1 MGTVER
7 PRAVPA
13 AICLFASAVTASF
26 AGGTIEVLLPLI
38 GTDVHATPLD
48 LGALLAAVLL
58 GTALFEIPSGLAA
71 LRWGPRAVVIGALVL
86 GGAAYVGASLM
97 ADVYGLLAI
106 FFLTGACAGLFFSPS
121 VGLLTSYFSES
132 RRGPVVGAFWG
143 VLNGV
148 GGMIGLLG
156 GAYLGL
162 AFGWRAPLV
171 LGGAGLFV
179 LAATAVLLLP
189 KSSGQVGRKPG
200 GMWRIGRRVFRS
212 RSLWALALALGGF
225 AGAGYMPVSYAS
237 TYFETVHPVW
247 GIDAAAVVAAIGVGA
262 TVPGSLAGGWLAER
276 GYDRRYIVLGFA
288 AAFGLLVAAIPFLE
302 LWMLWLLYGVGGFL
316 LGVVYGVLYLIPSYL
331 AATKGEGVAL
341 AVGFILTVDWLFS
354 STLAAVFGYFA
365 TTRGFTFAWVFSALF
380 SLLLL
385 PLLLVVEPN
394 RASRPG
400 VPSRVPVQRVGRQQ
414 AEP

>member
-1 MGTVER
+1 MCPAER
-7 PRAVPA
+7 PHAFPA

-26 AGGTIEVLLPLI
+26 AGGSIQVLLPMI
-38 GTDVHATPLD
+38 GTDVHATPVD
-48 LGALLAAVLL
+48 LGTLLAAVLL

-71 LRWGPRAVVIGALVL
+71 LRWGARAVVIGALVL
-86 GGAAYVGASLM
+86 GGTAYAGASLM
-97 ADVYGLLAI
+97 GDLYGLLAL

-156 GAYLGL
+156 GAYLGV
-162 AFGWRAPLV
+162 AFGWRAPLA

-189 KSSGQVGRKPG
+189 RRSDRIGRYPG
-200 GMWRIGRRVFRS
+200 GMWRVGRRVFRS

-225 AGAGYMPVSYAS
+225 AGAGYVPVSYAS
-237 TYFETVHPVW
+237 TYFEAVHPAW

-262 TVPGSLAGGWLAER
+262 TVPGSLVGGWLAER

-288 AAFGLLVAAIPFLE
+288 AAFGVLVVAIPFVE
-302 LWMLWLLYGVGGFL
+302 LRTLWLLYGVGGFL

-331 AATKGEGVAL
+331 DATKGEGVAL
-341 AVGFILTVDWLFS
+341 AVGFILTVDWLCS
-354 STLAAVFGYFA
+354 SILAAVFGYFA

-380 SLLLL
+380 CLLLL
-385 PLLLVVEPN
+385 PLLLLVEPN
-394 RASRPG
+394 RAIRPG
-400 VPSRVPVQRVGRQQ
+400 VASRVPVQGTGHQHV
-414 AEP
+414 EP